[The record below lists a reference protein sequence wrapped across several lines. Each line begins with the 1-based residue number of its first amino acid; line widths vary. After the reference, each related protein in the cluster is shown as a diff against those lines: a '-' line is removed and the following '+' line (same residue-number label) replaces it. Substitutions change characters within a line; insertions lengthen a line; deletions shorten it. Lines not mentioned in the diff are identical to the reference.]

1 MNRIITL
8 RGLKKDYKKTP
19 ALKGIDLDIV
29 EAEITGIIGPDGAG
43 KSTLLKVC
51 TGILSYKGS
60 VKYRGQEVSEDPEAV
75 KRALGFMPQ
84 GIGQN
89 LYMDLTV
96 EENISF
102 FASLKA
108 VPEEAFRKKKE
119 RLLEMTGLEG
129 FRNRLAGHLSGGMKQ
144 KLGICCALVSEP
156 ALLVLDEPS
165 TGIDPLSRRQLW
177 DILNEYLTEK
187 GTTIILGTSYMD
199 EAERCHSIMFLH
211 NGESIYKGNPEALI
225 KTHAGLEEAFLQ
237 RLTEIGLRAVKTE
250 LPPEAVSYKEAEGIW
265 VEGLVKSFGSFR
277 AVDGVSLEIHP
288 GEIFGLLGPNGAG
301 KTTLIKCMIGLLKPD
316 AGTVR
321 LSGLEPDAEGL
332 KYRLGYMSQVF
343 SLYNDLT
350 VAENIELYGTL
361 YRLDRGLL
369 KERRDWILEF
379 SNLKGYESLQVKQLP
394 LGVKQ
399 RLSLGCAV
407 LHLPR
412 ILFLDEP
419 TSGVDPV
426 ARGTFWEFIRMLSR
440 DLGITVIVTTHN
452 LIEADYCDR
461 VAIMDEGRIIAMD
474 TPRALKEEFSKTEG
488 VVFELYPQSKLPED
502 EFKKRGVALVPF
514 GRRYHI
520 WKRGLNEQEIVDL
533 LKNLGIGYHY
543 LREIPPPM
551 EDVFI
556 YNLKTVVSGKNSPDT
571 I

>member
-60 VKYRGQEVSEDPEAV
+60 VRYRGQEVSEDPERV
-75 KRALGFMPQ
+75 KKDLSFMPQ

-108 VPEEAFRKKKE
+108 VPEDVCREKKG
-119 RLLEMTGLEG
+119 RLLEMTGLAG

-144 KLGICCALVSEP
+144 KLGICCALISEP
-156 ALLVLDEPS
+156 GLLVLDEPS

-177 DILNEYLTEK
+177 DILNEYLLQR
-187 GTTIILGTSYMD
+187 GTTIIIGTSYMD

-211 NGESIYKGNPEALI
+211 NGESIYNGKPEALI
-225 KTHAGLEEAFLQ
+225 KTHAGLEDAFFEM
-237 RLTEIGLRAVKTE
+237 LTERGHKSQKAE
-250 LPPEAVSYKEAEGIW
+250 LPPDAERYKDTEGIM
-265 VEGLVKSFGSFR
+265 VRDLVKSFGSFR
-277 AVDGVSLEIHP
+277 AVDGVSFEVSP

-316 AGTVR
+316 TGTVR
-321 LSGLEPDAEGL
+321 LSGLEPGSKGL

-361 YRLDRGLL
+361 YRLDRNLL
-369 KERRDWILEF
+369 KRRRDWILDF
-379 SNLKGYESLQVKQLP
+379 SNLKGYETLQVRRLP

-407 LHLPR
+407 LHLPQ

-440 DLGITVIVTTHN
+440 ELGITVVVTTHN

-474 TPRALKEEFSKTEG
+474 TPQALKDEFSKTQG
-488 VVFELYPQSKLPED
+488 KVFEVYPPGKLPEE
-502 EFKKRGVALVPF
+502 EFRKRGIALVPF

-520 WKRGLNEQEIVDL
+520 WKRGLYKEEIESFFKDL
-533 LKNLGIGYHY
+533 GVRYHY

-556 YNLKTVVSGKNSPDT
+556 HNLKR
-571 I
+571 